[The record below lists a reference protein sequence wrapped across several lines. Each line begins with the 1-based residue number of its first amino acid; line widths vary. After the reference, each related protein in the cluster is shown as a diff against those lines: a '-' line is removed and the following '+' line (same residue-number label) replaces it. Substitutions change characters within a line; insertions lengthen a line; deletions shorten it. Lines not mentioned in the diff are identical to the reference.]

1 MQCACRPCKCSFW
14 HLHIVW
20 ATKNIEVI
28 DRGLKKKLTGEERHD
43 GVGGNI
49 SETAQVRRNVPFAI
63 SALCGATKNIE
74 VIDRGLKRNGVE
86 GNENI
91 SQVAPAVS

>member
-1 MQCACRPCKCSFW
+1 MV
-14 HLHIVW
+14 L
-20 ATKNIEVI
+20 
-28 DRGLKKKLTGEERHD
+28 EE
-43 GVGGNI
+43 
-49 SETAQVRRNVPFAI
+49 TFQAQVRRNVPFGI

-91 SQVAPAVS
+91 SQVAPVS